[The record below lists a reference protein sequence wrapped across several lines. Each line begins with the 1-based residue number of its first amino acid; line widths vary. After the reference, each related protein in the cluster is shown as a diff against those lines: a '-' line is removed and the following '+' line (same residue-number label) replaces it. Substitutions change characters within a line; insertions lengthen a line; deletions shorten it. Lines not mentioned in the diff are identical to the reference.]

1 MDVSVYLKVEN
12 GRLSVEVNVSDDD
25 GNSNFD
31 IDCIGLD
38 TLAEAMED
46 ARTLG
51 LNK

>member
-31 IDCIGLD
+31 IDYID
-38 TLAEAMED
+38 LAVLSEAMED
-46 ARTLG
+46 ARKLEI
-51 LNK
+51 NK